1 MHARELRN
9 GRRLWEGRDRQLS
22 KPHRF
27 RADAQGVIMILIG
40 LPFIAVMLGA
50 DPQFSGGVVLTML
63 AVVTAGYAMAQ
74 LMWEAAP

>member
-1 MHARELRN
+1 
-9 GRRLWEGRDRQLS
+9 
-22 KPHRF
+22 
-27 RADAQGVIMILIG
+27 MILIG

-50 DPQFSGGVVLTML
+50 DPQFIGGVVLTML